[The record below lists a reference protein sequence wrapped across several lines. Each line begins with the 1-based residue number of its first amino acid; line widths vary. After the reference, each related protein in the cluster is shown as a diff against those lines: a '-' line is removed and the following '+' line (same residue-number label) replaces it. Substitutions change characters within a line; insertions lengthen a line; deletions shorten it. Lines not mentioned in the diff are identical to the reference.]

1 LRQVDCF
8 LWLICKKNN
17 ADRPR
22 ASVAVMVVIVWQLD
36 LQLPMQ
42 SVHFESQPERGVQ
55 HYVIKFVS
63 DLRHVDGFVRVLRFS
78 APIKLTATILMKVAL
93 STIKQT
99 KKR

>member
-1 LRQVDCF
+1 
-8 LWLICKKNN
+8 
-17 ADRPR
+17 
-22 ASVAVMVVIVWQLD
+22 MVVIVWQLD

-42 SVHFESQPERGVQ
+42 SVHFESRSGRGLQ

-99 KKR
+99 NKNADNLESKNFEGLLLTLLDPNK